1 VVNPADDV
9 PRLPQN
15 GPNHDARPAA
25 TDVKRWRQAQRE
37 RLIQERLAISA
48 DERRK
53 HAAQITARLDEVVG
67 QITGRTVS
75 AYCPLRGEPDL
86 RPWMERVIARGG
98 VCALPVVI
106 VRNAPLIFR
115 VWKRGAR
122 MERGFWNIP
131 VPADGAEVMPKIV
144 IAPVVGFD
152 PDCYRLGYG
161 GGYFDRTLMA
171 MPAGTRVI
179 GVGYAQAA
187 IPTIHPQPHD
197 IPMNLIVTEKGTLS
211 LSTT

>member
-1 VVNPADDV
+1 
-9 PRLPQN
+9 
-15 GPNHDARPAA
+15 
-25 TDVKRWRQAQRE
+25 
-37 RLIQERLAISA
+37 
-48 DERRK
+48 
-53 HAAQITARLDEVVG
+53 
-67 QITGRTVS
+67 
-75 AYCPLRGEPDL
+75 
-86 RPWMERVIARGG
+86 
-98 VCALPVVI
+98 
-106 VRNAPLIFR
+106 
-115 VWKRGAR
+115 

-131 VPADGAEVMPKIV
+131 VPADGAQVMPTIV

-161 GGYFDRTLMA
+161 GGYFDRTLVA

-211 LSTT
+211 PSKT